1 MMWSIKYY
9 MNKPQGIDDFTF
21 NTVIGKGTYAKV
33 CLVTRKTD
41 GEVFALKVLKKKYIV
56 EKNQVE
62 HIMT

>member
-1 MMWSIKYY
+1 
-9 MNKPQGIDDFTF
+9 MNKPQSIDDFTF